1 MNYSQKELE
10 IIGNYGCAFIS
21 LLHAL
26 NITSIDK
33 CLELFRKG
41 KKEGV
46 LDEDCTVLNWDK
58 LAKMISGHT
67 YQTTKVDGKERPKT
81 YSKDILIARYHN
93 KRTNFYHFCD
103 VTHEL
108 YDPLENSVTV
118 KEGYIESYRLL
129 TFVN

>member
-1 MNYSQKELE
+1 MLSQKEFE
-10 IIGNYGCAFIS
+10 TIGLNGCAMLS

-26 NITSIDK
+26 NITSADK
-33 CLELFRKG
+33 CIDIFRDGKAKG
-41 KKEGV
+41 FIG
-46 LDEDCTVLNWDK
+46 EDCSILNWDK

-67 YQTTKVDGKERPKT
+67 YKTTKVDGKERPKT

-93 KRTNFYHFCD
+93 KRTNFYHFVD

-118 KEGYIESYRLL
+118 KEGYIESYRLI